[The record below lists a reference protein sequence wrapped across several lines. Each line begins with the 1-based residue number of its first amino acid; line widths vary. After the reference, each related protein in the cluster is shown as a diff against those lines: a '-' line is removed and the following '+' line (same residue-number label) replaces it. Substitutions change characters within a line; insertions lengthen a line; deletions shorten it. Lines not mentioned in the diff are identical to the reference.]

1 MRLGEVIRTK
11 LGSLC
16 VNVTFFV
23 AYNVGQAGG
32 SSRRMEVFSFFLFPF
47 LGSTYVFIH
56 INILTGMVEIVINC
70 DHGLMTSLFN

>member
-1 MRLGEVIRTK
+1 MIRTN
-11 LGSLC
+11 LESLC

-32 SSRRMEVFSFFLFPF
+32 SSREMDFFFFLLPF

-56 INILTGMVEIVINC
+56 INILTGTVEIVINC
-70 DHGLMTSLFN
+70 DRSWANDLFI